1 MKFRLMVMSPLA
13 IMVTKRE
20 SMCCKKER
28 FSVKRPIKSINNEFV
43 RKQFGQIN
51 CSLSNLRFGL
61 RERCKYY
68 VVHLMPSHTTTTYY
82 FHSANF
88 LSITIKFENYTCL
101 ENLRFYLY
109 LREKVVEHTL

>member
-28 FSVKRPIKSINNEFV
+28 FSVKRPIKSIIDEFV
-43 RKQFGQIN
+43 RKQSGQIN
-51 CSLSNLRFGL
+51 CSHSNLPFGL
-61 RERCKYY
+61 TKRCKCY

-88 LSITIKFENYTCL
+88 SGITIKFENYTCL

-109 LREKVVEHTL
+109 LREKVVAHTL